1 MSEANQAKK
10 YFDLHL
16 CGLGYLSRVREVAS
30 SGRAKAKPFL
40 ACSIAAFHGDP
51 DVENGIVYLN
61 LDLIVSGDKAKDVIM
76 TYADD
81 ANDRD
86 RKVLVCFRAGD
97 HYIST
102 YEIKKG
108 DRAGQM
114 GTVLK
119 GRLLK
124 VSWVKVDG
132 ELVYRE
138 EQDGGDES
146 ENADGEADDRQ
157 DGELDHHDAREEVS
171 EVKKPT
177 VNNARP
183 SPSAERREGER
194 HGSGFL
200 RRSVRRS
207 AGAAA

>member
-1 MSEANQAKK
+1 MRI
-10 YFDLHL
+10 
-16 CGLGYLSRVREVAS
+16 G
-30 SGRAKAKPFL
+30 
-40 ACSIAAFHGDP
+40 
-51 DVENGIVYLN
+51 
-61 LDLIVSGDKAKDVIM
+61 
-76 TYADD
+76 
-81 ANDRD
+81 RD

-124 VSWVKVDG
+124 VLWLKVDG

-138 EQDGGDES
+138 EQDDDDES
-146 ENADGEADDRQ
+146 ESTEDAADDRHE
-157 DGELDHHDAREEVS
+157 GELNRHDAREEGSQV
-171 EVKKPT
+171 EKPT

-183 SPSAERREGER
+183 SPSAERRDGER

-207 AGAAA
+207 VGAAA